1 MSEEDSHEIF
11 NKKLLAKGMIHH
23 HFANFAESRINKK
36 EWLNTIRWVLIA
48 SVVLMLILQ
57 IVMTWN
63 GPFNLV
69 YSLLGNIDNYAM
81 ISTILAVIFSIIASE
96 VKDTEKPTEREI

>member
-1 MSEEDSHEIF
+1 M
-11 NKKLLAKGMIHH
+11 KLLAKGMIHH
-23 HFANFAESRINKK
+23 HFSNFAESRINKK
-36 EWLNTIRWVLIA
+36 EWLNTIRCVLIA
-48 SVVLMLILQ
+48 SVGSMLILL
-57 IVMTWN
+57 IAMTWN
-63 GPFNLV
+63 GPLNLV